1 LIRVSEFESNLKKI
15 IKKASSSYAVI
26 MIWFGVILIWKNAP
40 SMWKGVKNSVMFLFT
55 LVKFVLHAEMQDILP
70 SPTQMLVPW
79 CLISNDPS
87 ELLQKE
93 TLQL

>member
-1 LIRVSEFESNLKKI
+1 
-15 IKKASSSYAVI
+15 
-26 MIWFGVILIWKNAP
+26 
-40 SMWKGVKNSVMFLFT
+40 
-55 LVKFVLHAEMQDILP
+55 VLHAEMQDILP
-70 SPTQMLVPW
+70 NPTQMLVPW